1 MQAPSCRGNSH
12 RTRSTINQTCPSR
25 LLRESWARRSASP
38 TEPPSR
44 RPLWPSTTCM
54 TSSTESLA
62 STRRRHLQLRTLED
76 FAWEH
81 VKGRSDFT
89 ELPRCPSGAAAPS
102 KAAVPVGGPLRA
114 PIGDSTALEEWL
126 RPLAHQGGEYKGSST
141 GLEAVGEVHA
151 EGRAAGAAAAGAA
164 QKARRQAQLG
174 AIIAHDRARH
184 LPCVLASALCVLVPQ
199 HALLC

>member
-12 RTRSTINQTCPSR
+12 RTRSTTNQTCLSR
-25 LLRESWARRSASP
+25 LLRGSWARRSASP

-126 RPLAHQGGEYKGSST
+126 RPLARQGGEVCS
-141 GLEAVGEVHA
+141 GL
-151 EGRAAGAAAAGAA
+151 
-164 QKARRQAQLG
+164 LG
-174 AIIAHDRARH
+174 ASRPDET
-184 LPCVLASALCVLVPQ
+184 SAVPVGCGCSFQGCCPRTACCQ
-199 HALLC
+199 HFVRS